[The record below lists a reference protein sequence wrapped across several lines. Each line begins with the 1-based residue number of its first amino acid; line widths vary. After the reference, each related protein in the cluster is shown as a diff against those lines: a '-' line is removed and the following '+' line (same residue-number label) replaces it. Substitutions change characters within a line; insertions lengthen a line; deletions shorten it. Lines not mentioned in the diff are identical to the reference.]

1 MTPSAKQTDVRLVSP
16 WPSPSFQGDWLP
28 ARHAVGKDGFTA
40 EWSIPYLGRN
50 VPQQWTSDGDQGEK
64 LAAARFGVDLLQ
76 TVDAY
81 RMTARSVSYAT
92 LFLVMTLLA
101 VWLAEV
107 LAGIMVHP
115 IQSLL
120 LCTALCVFYL
130 LELSLAEHVGFVPA
144 YLAAAAAITL
154 MIGAYGSVAL
164 RSVRRGVSLGA
175 GIAVLYG
182 FLYVVLVAED
192 YALLLG
198 SIGLFVLLAAVMI
211 ATRRVDWERLEARRA
226 AAG

>member
-1 MTPSAKQTDVRLVSP
+1 VYFFSSDSTISGHRK
-16 WPSPSFQGDWLP
+16 SFHIE
-28 ARHAVGKDGFTA
+28 RKV
-40 EWSIPYLGRN
+40 N
-50 VPQQWTSDGDQGEK
+50 
-64 LAAARFGVDLLQ
+64 AARVTRIGDSTGATIVRKIFHSPAPSSRAASSRSAG
-76 TVDAY
+76 AGSS
-81 RMTARSVSYAT
+81 ARRFLVRT
-92 LFLVMTLLA
+92 LFA

-107 LAGIMVHP
+107 LAGIMVNP

-144 YLAAAAAITL
+144 YLAAASAITL

-164 RSVRRGVSLGA
+164 RSFARGVGLGA

-211 ATRRVDWERLEARRA
+211 ATRRVDWERLEARPA
-226 AAG
+226 AAA